1 MEERPKRH
9 SFGKGLLCGIL
20 LCVVAMGVGGC
31 AAPYFYKMFTHTS
44 LNNFLVIEEELTE

>member
-31 AAPYFYKMFTHTS
+31 EGKVPLQLSGAS
-44 LNNFLVIEEELTE
+44 